1 MNTLSTYELAKLRIA
16 ERHEDAARER
26 LARLARA
33 QSDQATE
40 QGIWKRWMQR
50 RLAERL
56 TLATGGA

>member
-1 MNTLSTYELAKLRIA
+1 MNTLTTYELAKLRIA
-16 ERHEDAARER
+16 ERQEEAARER

-50 RLAERL
+50 RLADRL